1 MKNLLLLQ
9 IQFLSLRNCLNKFV
23 VLNKTIKLLK
33 KLSDLR
39 KLLNGS
45 PRKKLVLAAAQDNS
59 SLGAVLRA
67 WKDGIIEPLLV
78 GDREAILT
86 IASAYGYDLKGLN
99 ISHEPETQN
108 AMEVAVKLVSSKQAE
123 ILMKGKVGT
132 SSLLKCVLNKDWGL
146 RTGNLL
152 SHIAIFEV
160 NTYHKLLAVTDVA
173 MNIAPKLHD
182 KIAIVNNSV
191 ECLNKLG
198 IKLPKVAVLGA
209 VEMVNENMESTLDA
223 ALLSKMNQR
232 DQIRNCIIDGPL
244 AFDNAVSLES
254 ANLKGIKSEVAGDTD
269 LLLMPDIEVGNVLYK
284 TLVFFAK
291 AKVASMILGA
301 SAPIVLTSRSDSEQ
315 AKYDSILLAAA
326 VSR

>member
-1 MKNLLLLQ
+1 M
-9 IQFLSLRNCLNKFV
+9 S
-23 VLNKTIKLLK
+23 LK

-39 KLLNGS
+39 KLLVGS
-45 PRKKLVLAAAQDNS
+45 ERRRLVLAAAQDYH

-67 WKDGIIEPLLV
+67 SKDGIIEPILV
-78 GDREAILT
+78 GDEEAILN
-86 IASAYGYDLKGLN
+86 IASSHGFDLTG
-99 ISHEPETQN
+99 IRIIHQPDIQI
-108 AMEVAVKLVSSKQAE
+108 AMEAAVKLVSSGQAD

-132 SSLLKCVLNKDWGL
+132 ASLLRCVLNKDWGL
-146 RTGNLL
+146 RTGKLL
-152 SHIAIFEV
+152 SHIALFEV

-173 MNIAPKLHD
+173 MNIAPNLHD

-191 ECLNKLG
+191 ACLNKLG
-198 IKLPKVAVLGA
+198 LKLPKVAVLGA

-232 DQIRNCIIDGPL
+232 DQIKNCIIDGPL

-254 ANLKGIKSEVAGDTD
+254 AILKGIKSEVAGDTD

-315 AKYDSILLAAA
+315 AKYDSILLASA